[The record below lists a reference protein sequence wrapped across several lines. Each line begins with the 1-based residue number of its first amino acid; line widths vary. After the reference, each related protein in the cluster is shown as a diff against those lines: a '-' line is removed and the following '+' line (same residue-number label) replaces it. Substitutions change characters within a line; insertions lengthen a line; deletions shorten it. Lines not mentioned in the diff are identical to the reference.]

1 MLNTEIQKPLLVF
14 LLEHLCEYFLNVKI
28 LCDFSEKF
36 LLEGIT

>member
-1 MLNTEIQKPLLVF
+1 MALYWFF
-14 LLEHLCEYFLNVKI
+14 LSHFEHLCEYFLNVKI